1 MRILNFIRGMFR
13 DNRVR
18 ANYDKLEKA
27 IRTKAKFVSDLEFH
41 RSMADFY
48 TSRVLEIDPDNDWW
62 YFADSKQKQYDHQ
75 QDLLAYEKR
84 VEEADAEVAAQK
96 LAFES
101 AKKEFDEFYAASN
114 P

>member
-1 MRILNFIRGMFR
+1 MQILNFVRGMFR

-18 ANYDKLEKA
+18 TQYGKLEKA
-27 IRTKAKFVSDLEFH
+27 IRVKAKFVSDLEFH

-62 YFADSKQKQYDHQ
+62 NFADAKQKQYDHQ
-75 QDLLAYEKR
+75 NDLLAYEKR

-96 LAFES
+96 LAFEA
-101 AKKEFDEFYAASN
+101 AKKELDEFYAPAN
-114 P
+114 